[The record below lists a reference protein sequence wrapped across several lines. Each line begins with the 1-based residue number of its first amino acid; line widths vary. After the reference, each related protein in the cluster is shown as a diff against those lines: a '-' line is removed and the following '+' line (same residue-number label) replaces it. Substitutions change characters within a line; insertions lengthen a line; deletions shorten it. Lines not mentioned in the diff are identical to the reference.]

1 MKKKKSSNFL
11 LKTIGFFT
19 SIALAVAGLLFVV
32 CLAIYPKLPSMED
45 LRSYRPKLPLQ
56 IYTEDNV
63 LMGQFGDEKR
73 IYLSMDNTP
82 KILVNAI
89 LAAEDTRFYEHGG
102 IDIRGIIRAIIS
114 DIMMHKLQSG
124 ASTITMQV
132 ARNFFLTSKK
142 TFSRKFYEVL
152 LAYKIE
158 EELSKNQ
165 ILELYINQIYLGQ
178 RAYGFA
184 EAAIIY
190 FGKSVDKLSVAQYA
204 VLAGLPK
211 APSSYNPVVNK
222 KRAKERQIYVLGRMY
237 DARFITK
244 EQYEQAINEPIITAK
259 GSNYDNIDNS
269 GYVSEMVRQM
279 MYEKYGDKIYSEG
292 YKVYTTINS
301 KMQQSAYN
309 ALRNGILRYTL
320 QKGYIGA
327 EKQLAINFNQSPDD
341 LKQDISN
348 QFDSL
353 LDFGNIVAGIVL
365 EIGNNYIKVR
375 IRDGSDVVLGGGELN
390 MIRKFINSSKQN
402 GIRIGSVIR
411 LINSNNNWSITKL
424 PEVEGAI
431 VAINPNN
438 GMIKALVGGFDFTR
452 NKYNHV
458 TQAMRQPG
466 SGFKPFIYS
475 AALDHGFSANTIVED
490 SPVCFNTGNGNQ
502 QWCPKNDISD
512 HGFSGEVTIRQ
523 ALARSLNVP
532 VVKVLNQITP
542 QYAIDYI
549 ARFGFDSKQFQPYL
563 TLSLGVNEVTP
574 LQMAVAYSVFANGGY
589 LVNPYLIVKITDDK
603 GNVLAET
610 KAPDIKSESNVIQTR
625 NAFIINSILQD
636 SVRYGTGA
644 RVYKEL
650 KRNDMAGKTGTT
662 SDGKDTWFNGYT
674 PNLVAI
680 TWVGYDQ
687 PKSLGAKAYGASVSL
702 PIWLDFM
709 HGIINEIPEVQ
720 IPMPDGIAV
729 LQKSTWKGNDEYIYA
744 NESFITNLSDDAPN
758 ETVDNNPDSNS
769 EYREDNKSNNIFD
782 NLIKKLF

>member
-1 MKKKKSSNFL
+1 MKKKSSSFL
-11 LKTIGFFT
+11 FKIIGFFV
-19 SIALAVAGLLFVV
+19 SVGLILAGLLFVV
-32 CLAIYPKLPSMED
+32 CLAIYPKLPSMND
-45 LRSYRPKLPLQ
+45 LRNYRPKLPLQ

-73 IYLSMDNTP
+73 IYLSMNNTP
-82 KILVNAI
+82 KMLVNAI
-89 LAAEDTRFYEHGG
+89 LSAEDTRFYEHGG
-102 IDIRGIIRAIIS
+102 IDIRGIIRAAIL
-114 DIMMHKLQSG
+114 DVMTHRLQSG

-132 ARNFFLTSKK
+132 VRNFFLTSKK

-158 EELSKNQ
+158 QELTKDQ

-184 EAAIIY
+184 EASIIY
-190 FGKSVDKLSVAQYA
+190 FGKPIDRLSIAEYA

-211 APSSYNPVVNK
+211 APSIYNPVVNK
-222 KRAKERQIYVLGRMY
+222 KRSKEREVYVLGRMY
-237 DARFITK
+237 ETGFINK
-244 EQYEQAINEPIITAK
+244 DEYEKALNEPIIIVK
-259 GSNYDNIDNS
+259 GSNYDNVDNS
-269 GYVSEMVRQM
+269 GYVAEMIRQM
-279 MYEKYGDKIYSEG
+279 MYEKYGDKIYSDG

-309 ALRNGILRYTL
+309 ALRNGILKYTL
-320 QKGYIGA
+320 QKGYMGA
-327 EKQLAINFNQSPDD
+327 EKQLNIDFNQVPDN
-341 LKQDISN
+341 LKQEIAT

-353 LDFGNIVAGIVL
+353 IDFGNIMAGIVL
-365 EIGNNYIKVR
+365 NISNNYIKVR
-375 IRDGSDVVLGGGELN
+375 IRDGSDVILDD
-390 MIRKFINSSKQN
+390 ISIAKKFINSNSPR

-411 LINSNNNWSITKL
+411 LINVNKKWNLVQL
-424 PEVEGAI
+424 PDVEGAI
-431 VAINPNN
+431 VAVNPNN

-490 SPVCFNTGNGNQ
+490 SPVCFNSGNSDQ
-502 QWCPKNDISD
+502 KWCPKNDASD
-512 HGFSGEVTIRQ
+512 HGFSGPVTIRQ

-532 VVKVLNQITP
+532 VIKVLNEITP
-542 QYAIDYI
+542 QYAIDYMV
-549 ARFGFDSKQFQPYL
+549 RFGFDAKQFQPYL
-563 TLSLGVNEVTP
+563 TLSLGVNEVTT

-589 LVNPYLIVKITDDK
+589 LINPYLISKITDNN
-603 GNVLAET
+603 GNILAET
-610 KAPDIKSESNVIQTR
+610 KAPEVRSESGSISPR
-625 NAFIINSILQD
+625 NAFIINSMLQD

-709 HGIINEIPEVQ
+709 HGIIDEVPEVQ

-729 LQKSTWKGNDEYIYA
+729 IQKSTWKGNDEYIYS
-744 NESFITNLSDDAPN
+744 NESLITNLMDDAPN
-758 ETVDNNPDSNS
+758 ETVDDNPDSS
-769 EYREDNKSNNIFD
+769 EYRQNNKSGNIFD
-782 NLIKKLF
+782 NLIQKLF